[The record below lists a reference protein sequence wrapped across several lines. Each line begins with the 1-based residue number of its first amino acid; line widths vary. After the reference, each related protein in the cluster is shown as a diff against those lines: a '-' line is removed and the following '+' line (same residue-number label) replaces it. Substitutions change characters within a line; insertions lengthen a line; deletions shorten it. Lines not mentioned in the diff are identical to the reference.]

1 MSSTD
6 RQNRL
11 LVAEDWKRIYQS
23 YRNADFQNYD
33 FDSLR
38 RIMINYL
45 RQNYPEDYNDYI
57 ESSEYLALIDL
68 IAFLGQNL
76 AFRIDLNARE
86 NFLELADR
94 RDSVLRLSRLLS
106 YYPKR
111 NVAAQGLLKIVS
123 VNTSESFTDSNNVN
137 LQNQNII
144 WNDPSNPNWREQFI
158 KVLNRAIGADEV
170 IGKSIKRETING
182 VLTEK
187 YRFSSQDAGLP
198 LFDFAKVIDG
208 QSLRFEIVPTD
219 ITNTSIIE
227 EVPTPGQNFSFIY
240 RVDGL
245 GPASTNTGFF
255 CMFKQGTM
263 SDGEFTI
270 NNPSANQVV
279 SVDSANVNNS
289 DVWLWQLD
297 TDGSPKSLWTKV
309 DSIEGNNV
317 IYNSLS
323 KDVRNIYGVLT
334 KSNDKISLLFADG
347 VFGNLPQGSF
357 RVYYRTS
364 RNTNIVINPRDMLAI
379 PVEINYISKT
389 GKLETLR
396 LGLELQSTIDNSSV
410 SESSAS
416 IKQRAP
422 MTYYTQNRLITAEDY
437 QIGPLS
443 ISQEI
448 VKAKSINRIS
458 SGLSR
463 YFDLRDATG
472 KYSQT
477 NLFGSD
483 GIIYRE
489 YYNNKVT
496 FTYETRTDV
505 EGVILNTVNQILSSS
520 KTSNYY
526 FEKIAQV
533 PYTDLEIS
541 WNEVSQD
548 TNMYTGYLQNSSA
561 IKQVVGSFTTS
572 VLRLIKNGSQIKFK
586 APDGFHFDKD
596 GELVAGESTKI
607 GDEDYKYVKVVS
619 VFGDGTKNTDDDLGP
634 LILNDYIPT
643 GALMAEIRPAISQI
657 VNDDTKT
664 EIIDQI
670 FANKA
675 FGLRYDLNTMQ
686 WKVIIEDNLNV
697 TSQFSVGKEGDN
709 SKQKLDS
716 SWLLL
721 FTTNKEQYTIEYRQA
736 RYVFESEQEIKFY
749 FDSSDK
755 VYNSKSGKI
764 VKDKITVL
772 SNNNKFQ
779 ETNNFTVDYNWAIS
793 EEYRDSTGYIN
804 SKKVEVTFF
813 DEDDDGV
820 VDDPNTFN
828 MLVNFNDYPLDAYIF
843 LKKSLSNNDV
853 ISYDYISND
862 KAKIIVMMSKLQLG
876 PVSTYNNGQ
885 VFYFINDDR
894 FEVYNSALKITE
906 VTDEYKALVGRDK
919 LKFHYIHAADDTMRI
934 DPSVSNIIDTYVLTR
949 NYDNYFRQYLQGE
962 LTTLPLPLS
971 SDQLYLQYGQELE
984 NIKSLTDEI
993 VYHPAKY
1000 RILFG
1005 TKANERLQGRIKI
1018 VKNSDIVLNDN
1029 DIKSRVINRVNQFF
1043 SLENWD
1049 FGETFYFSE
1058 LSAYVIK
1065 ELSPDVV
1072 TMLIV
1077 PIQDDQVF
1085 GSLQEISCEVNEIFI
1100 SGATVDDIDIIDTIT
1115 AERIKANGKVVT
1127 STATTNIGIQSQ

>member
-123 VNTSESFTDSNNVN
+123 VNTSESFVDSNNVN

-158 KVLNRAIGADEV
+158 KVMNRAIGADEI

-187 YRFSSQDAGLP
+187 YRFASQGSNLP
-198 LFDFAKVIDG
+198 IFDFSKVIDG
-208 QSLRFEIVPTD
+208 QSIRFEIVPTD
-219 ITNTSIIE
+219 ITDTAIIE
-227 EVPTPGQNFSFIY
+227 ETPLPGQNFSFIY

-255 CMFKQGTM
+255 CMFKQGTI
-263 SDGEFTI
+263 SDGEFSI
-270 NNPSANQVV
+270 SNPSANQVV
-279 SVDSANVNNS
+279 TVDAANINNT

-297 TDGSPKSLWTKV
+297 ADNRPNSLWTKV
-309 DSIEGNNV
+309 DSIEGNNI

-323 KDVRNIYGVLT
+323 KNVRNIYGVLT
-334 KSNDKISLLFADG
+334 KANDKISLMFSDG
-347 VFGNLPQGSF
+347 VFGNLPQGHF
-357 RVYYRTS
+357 KVYYRTS
-364 RNTNIVINPRDMLAI
+364 RNANIVINPRDMLSI

-396 LGLELQSTIDNSSV
+396 LGLELQTTIDNSSV

-416 IKQRAP
+416 VKQRAP
-422 MTYYTQNRLITAEDY
+422 MTYYTQNRLVTAEDY
-437 QIGPLS
+437 QIGPLT

-448 VKAKSINRIS
+448 VKAKSINRVS

-463 YFDLRDATG
+463 YFDLRDSTG
-472 KYSQT
+472 KYSKT

-496 FTYETRTDV
+496 FTFETRTDI
-505 EGVILNTVNQILSSS
+505 EGVIANTVNKILESQ
-520 KTSNYY
+520 KTSNFY
-526 FEKIAQV
+526 FDKISQV
-533 PYTDLEIS
+533 PYDDLEIS
-541 WNEVSQD
+541 WNNSSSE
-548 TNMYTGYLQNSSA
+548 TNMYTGFLQNSSN
-561 IKQVVGSFTTS
+561 IRQIVGSFTTS
-572 VLRLIKNGSQIKFK
+572 ILRLIKNGSQIKFK
-586 APDGFHFDKD
+586 APNGYHFNNKN
-596 GELVAGESTKI
+596 EIVAGESKAI
-607 GDEDYKYVKVVS
+607 GDHDYKFVKVVS
-619 VFGDGTKNTDDDLGP
+619 VYGDGTRETDDNLGP
-634 LILNDYIPT
+634 LMINDYVPT

-657 VNDDTKT
+657 VDDDTT
-664 EIIDQI
+664 IELIDQI

-675 FGLRYDLNTMQ
+675 FGLRYDINAMQ
-686 WKVIIEDNLNV
+686 WKIIHEDNLNV
-697 TSQFSVGKEGDN
+697 VSPFSLGKEGDN

-721 FTTNKEQYTIEYRQA
+721 FTTNKEQYTIEHRQA
-736 RYVFESEQEIKFY
+736 RYIFESDQEIKFY

-755 VYNSKSGKI
+755 VYNSKTGKM
-764 VKDKITVL
+764 VRDKITVL
-772 SNNNKFQ
+772 SNNNKFN
-779 ETNNFTVDYNWAIS
+779 ETDNFTVDYHWAIS
-793 EEYRDSTGYIN
+793 EEYRDATGYIN
-804 SKKVEVTFF
+804 SKKVEINFY
-813 DEDDDGV
+813 DSDDDGV
-820 VDDPNTFN
+820 VDDPNIFN
-828 MLVNFNDYPLDAYIF
+828 MIVNYAEYPLDAYIF
-843 LKKSLSNNDV
+843 LEKTVTNNDV
-853 ISYDYISND
+853 ESYNYVSND
-862 KAKIIVMMSKLQLG
+862 IAKIIVLQSKLHLG
-876 PVSTYNNGQ
+876 PLSTYTNGQ

-894 FEVYNSALKITE
+894 FEKYNSTLKITE
-906 VTDEYKALVGRDK
+906 VIDTYKALIGRDN
-919 LKFHYIHAADDTMRI
+919 LKFHYVHAADDSMRI

-962 LTTLPLPLS
+962 IDRAPLPLS
-971 SDQLYLQYGQELE
+971 TDQLYLSYGQELA

-1005 TKANERLQGRIKI
+1005 TKASERLQGRIKI
-1018 VKNSDIVLNDN
+1018 VKNPDIVLNDN

-1058 LSAYVIK
+1058 LAAYVIK
-1065 ELSPDVV
+1065 ELAPDVV

-1077 PIQDDQVF
+1077 PLQDDQVF

-1127 STATTNIGIQSQ
+1127 STVASNIGIQSS

>member
-123 VNTSESFTDSNNVN
+123 VNTSESFADSNNVN

-158 KVLNRAIGADEV
+158 KVMNRAIGADEV

-187 YRFSSQDAGLP
+187 YRFASQDAGLP

-323 KDVRNIYGVLT
+323 KDVRSIYGVLT

-437 QIGPLS
+437 QIGPLT

-505 EGVILNTVNQILSSS
+505 EGIILNTVNQILGSS

-541 WNEVSQD
+541 WNEVSHD

-586 APDGFHFDKD
+586 APDGFHFDKE
-596 GELVAGESTKI
+596 GELVAGASTKI

-657 VNDDTKT
+657 VNNDTKT

-686 WKVIIEDNLNV
+686 WKVIIEDNINV

-736 RYVFESEQEIKFY
+736 RYIFESEQEIKFY

-853 ISYDYISND
+853 VSFDYISND
-862 KAKIIVMMSKLQLG
+862 KAKIIVMQSKLQLG
-876 PVSTYNNGQ
+876 PVSTYNHGQ

-894 FEVYNSALKITE
+894 FEVYNSVLKITE